1 MIPPVR
7 KDDRAIFPFPLY
19 NLFPFS
25 IQDYTTKKDKPTSK
39 TEIGLWSEWK
49 DSNPAHKKSSTL
61 LDGGQTSLPFEFY
74 KKGCPMVTY
83 EALFQYTLVIIGIIT
98 LIITVNKKK

>member
-1 MIPPVR
+1 MTIRP
-7 KDDRAIFPFPLY
+7 
-19 NLFPFS
+19 
-25 IQDYTTKKDKPTSK
+25 KKEKPTSK

-74 KKGCPMVTY
+74 KEGCPMVTY